1 MVSPKSSLGDAA
13 FRRTDLMGSS
23 IEASYA
29 GALSFLRRKY
39 TRNLKGVDV
48 AVTGIPFDQAV
59 TNRPG
64 TRFGPQAIR
73 AASAQHSWGPVWP
86 WRFDPFETLAVV
98 DYGDCFFDWGR
109 KQDVP
114 KVVEKHISGI
124 VSKGVCPLTF
134 GGDHYITYPVLK
146 AVAKVHGPL
155 GVVQFDA
162 HRDVEPNASRDR
174 IDHGTMFSLALQEG
188 LIDPARSIQVGIR
201 TCFTG
206 EDSMGMQVMYA
217 DEVHAMSATGVA
229 DAIRK
234 RLGNGPSY
242 LTFDIDF
249 LDPATA
255 PGTGT
260 PVPGGFTSY
269 QALAILRELK
279 GIDFAGM
286 DVVEV
291 SPPYDHAELTANA
304 AATIASELLCL
315 KAWARGARPQEMTA

>member
-1 MVSPKSSLGDAA
+1 
-13 FRRTDLMGSS
+13 
-23 IEASYA
+23 
-29 GALSFLRRKY
+29 
-39 TRNLKGVDV
+39 
-48 AVTGIPFDQAV
+48 
-59 TNRPG
+59 
-64 TRFGPQAIR
+64 
-73 AASAQHSWGPVWP
+73 
-86 WRFDPFETLAVV
+86 
-98 DYGDCFFDWGR
+98 
-109 KQDVP
+109 
-114 KVVEKHISGI
+114 
-124 VSKGVCPLTF
+124 
-134 GGDHYITYPVLK
+134 
-146 AVAKVHGPL
+146 
-155 GVVQFDA
+155 
-162 HRDVEPNASRDR
+162 
-174 IDHGTMFSLALQEG
+174 MFSLALQEG

-206 EDSMGMQVMYA
+206 EDSMGMQVLFA
-217 DEVHAMSATGVA
+217 DQVHAMTAAEVA
-229 DAIRK
+229 AAIRK
-234 RLGNGPSY
+234 RLGDGPSY